1 MESIIEILPAN
12 NSEKVLRSYLETET
26 SYALLVNG
34 RRGIGKTFFLK
45 NKFLSQAAKVKVYHD
60 QSKYYKPVYI
70 SLFGLS
76 SMTEVYTL
84 ISLELLPFLKGKT
97 IKISMGIAKMFI
109 RGLLQYKRAGNI
121 DDFLKDISRIS
132 KSALEMKELVLIFD
146 DLDRLPDTVSITE
159 FVGFVNSLVE
169 HDNNKVIVIADQD
182 SITDQKNYLAVKEK
196 TIGTTVEFTAA
207 FNDSFD
213 QIVLEKYK
221 KAGFEPY
228 YKYLLELKPMIREL
242 FQAAESTNLR
252 TLIYFLQI
260 FDKIFHDV
268 YYELQLDQ
276 NDPDDLNRFK
286 LQEIARFAG
295 SVCIEFKS
303 GSISYTNTQGIDEVA
318 AINAQLT
325 QEFLRKAFSDN
336 MRRLNDSATSKEEK
350 ENEQSYKDAFVA
362 KFYSNKTYHF
372 YPSIFRFVTGGDDFN
387 KNELLA
393 DLKEKI
399 DDRRQ
404 KIYRQDEL
412 LNALGY
418 PQCYDLD
425 NDELRKLTAEMYE
438 LALQGLFSLDRYL
451 SVFHF
456 LERFPEILAYDP
468 KEVTEKLKAAVREH
482 AANFF
487 YVPMLKEH
495 FDVKQEQKNY
505 EYFKDLFLVLNEVNE
520 QVSKEMG
527 CKNDLDLF
535 TAFAQDP
542 DSFYKAAYEQYSD
555 RPILAT
561 WDFDAFYSRFRE
573 MTNNQLRG
581 FSNFLKNR
589 YLGYEMPRWT
599 EMEFFALLKEKL
611 NDKGEGEPTLRDMI
625 LEGLKEMIDQILQKP
640 TLDALKMLNAC
651 NFFSNCAT

>member
-1 MESIIEILPAN
+1 MQSTAEILPAN

-45 NKFLSQAAKVKVYHD
+45 NKFLTQAAKVKVYHD
-60 QSKYYKPVYI
+60 QSKYYKPVYV

-76 SMTEVYTL
+76 TMNEVYTL
-84 ISLELLPFLKGKT
+84 IALELLPMLKGKT
-97 IKISMGIAKMFI
+97 IKISMGLAKMFI

-121 DDFLKDISRIS
+121 DDFLKDILRLS

-146 DLDRLPDTVSITE
+146 DLDRLPDTVSIIE

-196 TIGTTVEFTAA
+196 TIGTTVEFIAI
-207 FNDSFD
+207 FDDNFD
-213 QIVLEKYK
+213 QIILEKYK

-228 YKYLLELKPMIREL
+228 YKYLQELKAMIREL
-242 FQAAESTNLR
+242 FHAAASTNLR
-252 TLIYFLQI
+252 TLIYFLQT

-268 YYELQLDQ
+268 FYELELDK
-276 NDPDDLNRFK
+276 DSPGELNLFK
-286 LQEIARFAG
+286 LQEIARFAV
-295 SVCIEFKS
+295 SVSIEFKN

-336 MRRLNDSATSKEEK
+336 MRRLNDSPASNEEK
-350 ENEQSYKDAFVA
+350 GDEKPYKDEFVA
-362 KFYSNKTYHF
+362 KFYNKKTYNF
-372 YPSIFRFVTGGDDFN
+372 YPSIYRFVTGGDDFN
-387 KNELLA
+387 KIELLA
-393 DLKEKI
+393 ELKEKI

-425 NDELRKLTAEMYE
+425 NEELRKLTDEIYD

-456 LERFPEILAYDP
+456 LERFPEILKYDP
-468 KEVTEKLKAAVREH
+468 KEVTEKLKDAVRKH
-482 AANFF
+482 AGNFF

-495 FDVKQEQKNY
+495 FGIKPDQRNY
-505 EYFKDLFLVLNEVNE
+505 EFFRDLFQVLNEVNE
-520 QVSKEMG
+520 QVSKATG
-527 CKNDLDLF
+527 LKNDLDLF
-535 TAFAQDP
+535 TAFSRDP
-542 DSFYKAAYEQYSD
+542 DSFYKAVYEQYSE
-555 RPILAT
+555 RPILAS
-561 WDFDAFYSRFRE
+561 WDFETFYIRFQE

-581 FSNFLKNR
+581 FSAFLKNR
-589 YLGYEMPRWT
+589 YLGYELPRWT
-599 EMEFFALLKEKL
+599 ETAFFESLSQKINEKR
-611 NDKGEGEPTLRDMI
+611 DCEPTLRDII
-625 LEGLKEMIDQILQKP
+625 LEGLSEIVDKILQKP
-640 TLDALKMLNAC
+640 VIAN
-651 NFFSNCAT
+651 